1 MDFIKLI
8 MEAFD
13 CLCVTTFITSKAHV
27 KTHER
32 CLLACDTM
40 KVVEVSIIQALS

>member
-13 CLCVTTFITSKAHV
+13 CPYATTIISKAHV
-27 KTHER
+27 KTHEHWLT
-32 CLLACDTM
+32 CL
-40 KVVEVSIIQALS
+40 